1 MTDSVVVLGAGVAG
15 LAAARRLQAE
25 GVPVTVLEARPRVGG
40 RVWSID
46 DPLSDSPVEG
56 GAEFVHGRPP
66 GLMKLLRE
74 LGLHA
79 RETEL
84 RYLVAEGSRLV
95 PSEERWEETHEI
107 FTSLEGKGDTSFAR
121 FLARPETR
129 ERWSA
134 EARRLARSYVEGF
147 DAAPAR
153 RASIEALA
161 LQTRVAAKIDGDRNH
176 RVLEGY
182 GELALR
188 MAEPLVREERL
199 LPSTLA
205 TRIAWFPGR
214 VEIDARS
221 RAGFALPTFV
231 GRAAIVTL
239 PLEVLRRR
247 RVTFVPR
254 LPARKLQA
262 IHRLR
267 TGNVVKVTLELAP
280 SFWRSA
286 RVRTAP
292 GKPRLAEVPFLHDPG
307 GWFTAWW
314 PPRPFPT
321 PRLTGWAAGPAAS
334 GLTGRSQSTV
344 LRRALRQLSRLLGIE
359 RARLESAVRSF
370 HVFDWARD
378 PHALG
383 AYSYVP
389 VGATRDPLVLAE
401 PILDT
406 LFFAGEATDLD
417 APGTVHGA
425 IASGERAARE
435 CLEALG
441 APMRRKIA

>member
-1 MTDSVVVLGAGVAG
+1 VTDSVVVLGAGVAG

-40 RVWSID
+40 RVWSIQ

-56 GAEFVHGRPP
+56 GAEFVHGHPP

-84 RYLVAEGSRLV
+84 RHLLAEGSRLV
-95 PSEERWEETHEI
+95 PSEELWEEAHEI
-107 FTSLEGKGDTSFAR
+107 YGALEGKGDISFDR
-121 FLARPETR
+121 FLARSDTR
-129 ERWSA
+129 ERWS
-134 EARRLARSYVEGF
+134 EKARRFARSYVEGF

-153 RASIEALA
+153 RASVEALA
-161 LQTRVAAKIDGDRNH
+161 VQMRAAEEIDGDRIH

-182 GELALR
+182 GELVLR

-199 LPSTLA
+199 LPSTVA

-214 VEIDARS
+214 VEVDARS
-221 RAGFALPTFV
+221 RVGFALPTFV
-231 GRAAIVTL
+231 GRAVIVAL

-247 RVTFVPR
+247 RVAFVPR
-254 LPARKLQA
+254 LPARKLDA
-262 IHRLR
+262 IRRLR

-280 SFWRSA
+280 SFWRSE

-292 GKPRLAEVPFLHDPG
+292 GRPRLAEVPFLHDPD
-307 GWFTAWW
+307 GWFKAWW

-334 GLTGRSQSTV
+334 RLSGRAEGAV
-344 LRRALRQLSRLLGIE
+344 VHRALRQLSRLLGIE
-359 RARLESAVRSF
+359 KGRLESALRSF

-389 VGATRDPLVLAE
+389 VGATGDPETLAE
-401 PILDT
+401 PLLET
-406 LFFAGEATDLD
+406 LFFAGEATDAG

-441 APMRRKIA
+441 ATVRRKTG